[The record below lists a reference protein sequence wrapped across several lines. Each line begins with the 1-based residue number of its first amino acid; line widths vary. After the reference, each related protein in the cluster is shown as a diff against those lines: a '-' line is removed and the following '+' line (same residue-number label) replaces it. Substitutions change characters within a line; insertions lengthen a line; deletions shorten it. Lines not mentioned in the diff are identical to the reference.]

1 MAIYTPGPLV
11 ADVRGKIG
19 GQVFSRNKGGLYI
32 KSFAAPTNPNTAL
45 QQEVRSIWSVL
56 TNAWWDVLTTDQR
69 DEWDDLAIANPQLNK
84 LGQEITI
91 SGMNM
96 YVMFN
101 QQRLVADK
109 LREDD
114 APISFLKSAADTAFT
129 LDDADSGGQ
138 TIEGLFNDGADWTVL
153 DEGALLLFLGKPV
166 SPGRSRFHGPWRTL
180 GVVDGN
186 ATTSPTSPFDFG
198 TPGGVAWSLIA
209 GQKVWME
216 GVIIEPGKFPSDR
229 MRTNLLIVS

>member
-1 MAIYTPGPLV
+1 MIIIPGPLV
-11 ADVRGKIG
+11 ADGSGKLG
-19 GQVFSRNKGGLYI
+19 GLVMARNMGGLYL
-32 KSFAAPTNPNTAL
+32 KAFASPTNPNTAL

-56 TNAWWDVLTTDQR
+56 ANAWWDVLTVIQR
-69 DEWDDLAIANPQLNK
+69 DAWDDLALANPQINK
-84 LGQEITI
+84 LGQTITI

-109 LREDD
+109 AREDG

-180 GVVDGN
+180 GVIDGN
-186 ATTSPTSPFDFG
+186 SITAPTSPFDFG
-198 TPGGVAWSLIA
+198 TPGGVAWTLVA

-229 MRTNLLIVS
+229 MRTNFLIVS